1 MNCRTPS
8 SLKWLI
14 VKRSRIAG
22 SIAKA
27 ESRKRALLAYVAETE
42 GRCETL
48 RRDLGAIDHSIGLHE
63 LAIDP
68 TLIPPTG
75 TRQHFFARGA
85 LTRLIMQYLTESSP
99 RWVST
104 TELSAVIERAVG
116 RPLHQRPEAR
126 NLNRMIRIRLAALL
140 QRGQVI
146 KRSQVVVSESGKPL
160 QHFEW
165 RIGSTT
171 AGDGDPAEV

>member
-8 SLKWLI
+8 SLNWLI

-27 ESRKRALLAYVAETE
+27 ESRKRALFAYAAEIE
-42 GRCETL
+42 GRCEML

-68 TLIPPTG
+68 TLIPPAG
-75 TRQHFFARGA
+75 THRHFFARGA
-85 LTRLIMQYLTESSP
+85 LTRLVMRYLTASSP

-116 RPLHQRPEAR
+116 RPLHQREPDQ
-126 NLNRMIRIRLAALL
+126 RL
-140 QRGQVI
+140 QYTPG
-146 KRSQVVVSESGKPL
+146 PL
-160 QHFEW
+160 MF
-165 RIGSTT
+165 I
-171 AGDGDPAEV
+171 V